1 MMGER
6 TGVGEREGFAV
17 SFVKIRRGGQ
27 LGYVIFPREDL
38 PVWYRMWE

>member
-6 TGVGEREGFAV
+6 TGVGGGWEKGRV
-17 SFVKIRRGGQ
+17 LLKIRRGQ

-38 PVWYRMWE
+38 PV